1 MLSDNIVSLA
11 YVYKIKAVNSMLMVF
26 MPFIPIENGISQL
39 PNGISQITHK
49 YTHKKKTDNNEDTL

>member
-26 MPFIPIENGISQL
+26 MPFIPIENGIS
-39 PNGISQITHK
+39 
-49 YTHKKKTDNNEDTL
+49 